1 MIPTDEQQIFEL
13 FAARDEAALTVLAE
27 QYGDACRKITVQ
39 ILGSEQDAEEILN
52 DALLR
57 MWNTIPP
64 QRPVSLSNYLCG
76 TVRKMSLQRRR
87 DANRKKR
94 GGGQKDLSLDAEP
107 VIQIAAAETPESMLE
122 YSLTVQAVNRFLR
135 TLSPEACD
143 IFLMRYGRGCSVRE
157 IAEMFRLSQSKVL
170 VTLMRTRNRLIQWLR
185 KEDLL

>member
-1 MIPTDEQQIFEL
+1 MIATDEQQILEL
-13 FAARDEAALTVLAE
+13 FKARDEAALTVLAE
-27 QYGDACRKITVQ
+27 QYGGACRKIAAQ

-64 QRPVSLSNYLCG
+64 HRPVSLSKYLCG

-94 GGGQKDLSLDAEP
+94 GGGQKELSLDAEP
-107 VIQIAAAETPESMLE
+107 VIQIAAVETPESMLE

-157 IAEMFRLSQSKVL
+157 IAEMFHLSQSKVL
-170 VTLMRTRNRLIQWLR
+170 VTLMRTRNRLRQWLK
-185 KEDLL
+185 KEELL